1 MKEIYLDNA
10 AATPIHPKVQTEMLK
25 GMKLA
30 GNPSSYNDAG
40 RKAADILEKARD
52 KVARFLS
59 ARPQEIV
66 FTSSGSEANS
76 LAIFGVAKV
85 SDKKFRHILTT
96 PIEHMSV
103 IEPVV
108 TLVKDG
114 YHMEFLP
121 VDHEGTVI
129 LDRLQRMLKK
139 STLMVSVMYA
149 NNEIGTVEPIHKI
162 GKIIRA
168 FREKHGAKFPLFH
181 VDACQAAEYLDMNV
195 QQLGADLLTF
205 NSSKIYGPRGIGV
218 LYVRQGIALRP
229 MVLGGGQEHGMRA
242 GTENVPAIMGLAKAL
257 ELIKPKE
264 GGKTAALRDYFLNQ
278 IGKILPNTRING
290 SKDWRLPN
298 NINISIPGLDS
309 ENMLLE
315 LDKHGIR
322 AGSGSACTA
331 RSVEPSHVLRAIG
344 IRKPYLNGALRFSLG
359 RTTTKKDIDYLLKVL
374 PKIVTE
380 LKNRYNKVEKSR

>member
-10 AATPIHPKVQTEMLK
+10 AATPIDPKVQTEMVR
-25 GMKLA
+25 GMKFA
-30 GNPSSYNDAG
+30 GNPSSYNDSG
-40 RKAADILEKARD
+40 RQAADMLEKARS

-59 ARPQEIV
+59 ARSQEII

-114 YHMEFLP
+114 YHTEFLP
-121 VDHEGTVI
+121 VDHEGTVV
-129 LDRLQRMLKK
+129 LDRLQRMLRKN
-139 STLMVSVMYA
+139 TLMVSVMYA
-149 NNEIGTVEPIHKI
+149 NNEIGTIEPIQKI

-168 FREKHGAKFPLFH
+168 FREKHGSEFPLFH
-181 VDACQAAEYLDMNV
+181 VDACQATEYLDMNV

-205 NSSKIYGPRGIGV
+205 NGSKVYGPRGVGV
-218 LYVRQGIALRP
+218 LYARQGIALRP
-229 MVLGGGQEHGMRA
+229 IVLGGGQEQGMRA
-242 GTENVPAIMGLAKAL
+242 GTENVPAIMGLARAL
-257 ELIKPKE
+257 ELIKSKE
-264 GGKTAALRDYFLNQ
+264 GKKTAALRDYFFNRM
-278 IGKILPNTRING
+278 GKIMPNVRVNG
-290 SKDWRLPN
+290 SEDRRLPN

-315 LDKHGIR
+315 LDRHGIR

-344 IRKPYLNGALRFSLG
+344 IRKPYLDGALRFSLG
-359 RTTTKKDIDYLLKVL
+359 RTTTKKDIDYLLEVL

-380 LKNRYNKVEKSR
+380 LKNRYNKVEKNR